1 MKIKFSGADVF
12 KNLAAVLVGDIERR
26 ERSALPYSLALSG
39 GESAVK
45 LFEVLSSKKYEYFD
59 WDDVDFFWVDERC
72 VPQRDSE
79 SNVGEAKRHF
89 LRGRIKTENIFGI
102 RGWDCPVE
110 EAKRYSKTVRENVRT
125 ENGLPRFDCVI
136 LGVGEDG
143 HTASIFPQTM
153 KLLDVDEIYDV
164 SWQHAKRRLAGN
176 DDRQDDF
183 KRAQNTL
190 PDIGRKQARNVHAP
204 YRRHRFRT
212 LFHSGR
218 LYFGARKK
226 RRNFHGH
233 QPAGTLI

>member
-164 SWQHAKRRLAGN
+164 SCNTLNGGWRVTMTGRTILNARRILCPISGENKREMFTRLIGDIASGHYSTPAAYILAHAKNAEI
-176 DDRQDDF
+176 F
-183 KRAQNTL
+183 T
-190 PDIGRKQARNVHAP
+190 DINPQEH
-204 YRRHRFRT
+204 
-212 LFHSGR
+212 
-218 LYFGARKK
+218 
-226 RRNFHGH
+226 
-233 QPAGTLI
+233 